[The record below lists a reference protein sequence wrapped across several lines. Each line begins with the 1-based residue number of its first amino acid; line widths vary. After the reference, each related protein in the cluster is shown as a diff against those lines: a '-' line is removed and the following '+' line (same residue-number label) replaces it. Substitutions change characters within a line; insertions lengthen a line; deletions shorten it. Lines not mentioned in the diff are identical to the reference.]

1 MFYVIGKAV
10 LALLAA
16 AGLLAVGWLLLGA
29 LVAPVGRGRVC
40 AVVPASGDGAHLEQD
55 LAGLRWLE
63 KGGMARFTVVI
74 VDCGLTEQ
82 GRRRAQLLAGRDSG
96 TILCAA
102 DDLPACLRAEKQV

>member
-29 LVAPVGRGRVC
+29 MVAPVGRGRIY
-40 AVVPASGDGAHLEQD
+40 AVVPAGGDGERLEQE

-63 KGGMARFTVVI
+63 KGGMARFTVI
-74 VDCGLTEQ
+74 IADCGLTEQ
-82 GRRRAQLLAGRDSG
+82 GRRLAALLAGRDSG
-96 TILCAA
+96 TILCAIER
-102 DDLPACLRAEKQV
+102 LPACLQEEKQV